1 MQSTDCRVN
10 SSQHFVYSPAL
21 YGRVLQAEDFIPG
34 KSGVVVLSH
43 ALWEQ
48 RFGADPTV
56 IGRSIILDAKPVTVA
71 GVMRADFDTG
81 MFEQPRQIW
90 APRLPRPNDGQM
102 RSAAYLYAV
111 ARLKPKVSPQEAEEE
126 MAPVA
131 RQLAEQFPRSNAG
144 VGVRVESFQDFI
156 LGQVRPALLLL
167 FGAVVFVLLIACA
180 NAANLQ
186 LARNSEKQRSF
197 AIRSALGASRL
208 RLVRQM
214 LSESLL
220 ISLMAGLLGVVLALA
235 AVRLL
240 VGLGGGIIPRLENCT
255 VDLPVLGFS
264 LALSVATALVFG
276 LLPTLHLTRPDL
288 QNYLR
293 DGGRTLTAGLSGRRI
308 RSALIVAEVAL
319 AVVLLVGAGLLIRS
333 FYTLLQEDPGF
344 ASESLVGLQVF
355 AWDRNPTAQ
364 ARIDFFRESLQEIA
378 TLPDVVQA
386 GAASAVP
393 FYGASID
400 VDTNFTI
407 VGRQPADDS
416 AAPPTFVTIATEAYF
431 STLRVPLHSGRSFLE
446 SDIPTSPPVVVVNTT
461 LADRHWPGKNPV
473 GERIVVRYGQPV
485 EREIVGVV
493 QDTKHLGLDSVP
505 RSEIFIPHA
514 QSGSGEL
521 IYVVRT
527 RAEPQR
533 VLPSIKQAIWNVDPK
548 QAFYAVV
555 VIEDLISES
564 VAARRLNLS
573 LLASFGA
580 LALLLAAIGI
590 YSVIGYITRQ
600 RTHEIGIRVMVGAQ
614 SNDILQLIL
623 TQGVGLAALGLGI
636 GLLASLGLAR
646 LLSNMLY
653 GIGANDPLT
662 FFGITVILLL
672 VASRACLLPARR
684 ATRVDPLVALRQ
696 G

>member
-1 MQSTDCRVN
+1 M
-10 SSQHFVYSPAL
+10 
-21 YGRVLQAEDFIPG
+21 
-34 KSGVVVLSH
+34 
-43 ALWEQ
+43 
-48 RFGADPTV
+48 
-56 IGRSIILDAKPVTVA
+56 IGRSIILDANPVTVA

-126 MAPVA
+126 LAPVA
-131 RQLAEQFPRSNAG
+131 RQLADEFPRSNAG
-144 VGVRVESFQDFI
+144 VGVRVESFQNFI

-220 ISLMAGLLGVVLALA
+220 ISLMAGLLGVVLALV

-240 VGLGGGIIPRLENCT
+240 VDLGGGIIPRLENCT

-264 LALSVATALVFG
+264 LVLSVATALVFG

-288 QNYLR
+288 QNYLH

-319 AVVLLVGAGLLIRS
+319 AVVLLVGAGLLMRS

-364 ARIDFFRESLQEIA
+364 ARIDFFRESLQEIDA
-378 TLPDVVQA
+378 LPDVVQA

-407 VGRQPADDS
+407 VGRQPADDG

-431 STLRVPLHSGRSFLE
+431 STLRVPLRSGRSFLE
-446 SDIPTSPPVVVVNTT
+446 SDIPASPPVVVVNTT

-505 RSEIFIPHA
+505 RSEIFVPHA

-600 RTHEIGIRVMVGAQ
+600 RTHEIGIRVMVGAEDV
-614 SNDILQLIL
+614 NNFE
-623 TQGVGLAALGLGI
+623 T
-636 GLLASLGLAR
+636 
-646 LLSNMLY
+646 LS
-653 GIGANDPLT
+653 
-662 FFGITVILLL
+662 
-672 VASRACLLPARR
+672 
-684 ATRVDPLVALRQ
+684 
-696 G
+696 